1 MCEPTTIALVAS
13 MAIAAVSGYVA
24 YDSSK
29 KSQRYQEQVADQ
41 NKKVAEA
48 QAVDAERLGQIEA
61 SERRLKTRMQIASQQ
76 VGFGAQNVEQ
86 TGTALDILGD
96 TAMFGEIDEGRIRA
110 NTARK
115 AWGFRMQG
123 YDIESNKRLMQFNE
137 KNSRTGTILSTA
149 GSMLGAY
156 GSYGGAGGMG
166 KMTPSSA
173 APLSQN
179 TSFSPASFN
188 LAPTSY
194 NVRIGG

>member
-1 MCEPTTIALVAS
+1 

-61 SERRLKTRMQIASQQ
+61 SERRLKTRMQIAAQTA
-76 VGFGAQNVEQ
+76 GFGAQNVEQ

-110 NTARK
+110 NAARK

-123 YDIESNKRLMQFNE
+123 YDIEANKRLMQFNE

-156 GSYGGAGGMG
+156 SGGMG
-166 KMTPSSA
+166 ASSGRMTPSNSGT
-173 APLSQN
+173 LTQN
-179 TSFSPASFN
+179 QLSFN
-188 LAPTSY
+188 PGTFSTTGAST
-194 NVRIGG
+194 GGSW